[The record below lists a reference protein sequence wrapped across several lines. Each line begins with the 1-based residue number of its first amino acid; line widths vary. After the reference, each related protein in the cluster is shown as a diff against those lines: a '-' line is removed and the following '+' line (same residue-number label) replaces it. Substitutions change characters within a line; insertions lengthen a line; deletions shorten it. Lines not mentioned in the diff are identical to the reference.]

1 MKENMQTYI
10 HELDE
15 TDLQILRFLQE
26 NSRLTTKELAQK
38 IHLSVTPTYER
49 QRRLERLGYIKGYVA
64 VLDANKMERGF
75 MVFCSVS
82 MKQIN
87 KQIANDFRDTVAG
100 WQEVTECY
108 NISGDGDYLLKV
120 CVSSMQKYQQ
130 FILDKLGSFPYI
142 SKVSSCFVM
151 DTLKLSYGFPL

>member
-1 MKENMQTYI
+1 METYI
-10 HELDE
+10 HELDDI
-15 TDLQILRFLQE
+15 DLQILRIVQD

-49 QRRLERLGYIKGYVA
+49 QRRLERMGYIKGYVA

-75 MVFCSVS
+75 MVFCNVS

-87 KQIANDFRDTVAG
+87 KQIASSFRDTVAT
-100 WQEVTECY
+100 WNEVTECY

-130 FILDKLGSFPYI
+130 FILDKLGDFPYI
-142 SKVSSCFVM
+142 SQVRSFFV
-151 DTLKLSYGFPL
+151 T

>member
-1 MKENMQTYI
+1 METYI

-15 TDLQILRFLQE
+15 TDLQILRILQA
-26 NSRLTTKELAQK
+26 NSRLTTKELAQQ
-38 IHLSVTPTYER
+38 IHLSITPTYER
-49 QRRLERLGYIKGYVA
+49 QRRLERMGYIKGYVA
-64 VLDANKMERGF
+64 VLDAYKMERGF
-75 MVFCSVS
+75 MVFCNIS

-87 KQIANDFRDTVAG
+87 KAIASEFRDVVG
-100 WQEVTECY
+100 EWNEVTECY

-142 SKVSSCFVM
+142 SQVRSFFVM
-151 DTLKLSYGFPL
+151 DTLKLTYGFPM

>member
-1 MKENMQTYI
+1 METYI
-10 HELDE
+10 HELDDI
-15 TDLQILRFLQE
+15 DLQILRIVQN

-49 QRRLERLGYIKGYVA
+49 QRRLERMGYIKGYVA

-75 MVFCSVS
+75 MVFCNVS

-87 KQIANDFRDTVAG
+87 KQIASSFRETVATRN
-100 WQEVTECY
+100 EVTECY
-108 NISGDGDYLLKV
+108 NISGDGDYLLKI

-130 FILDKLGSFPYI
+130 FILDKVGDFPYI
-142 SKVSSCFVM
+142 SQVRSFFVM
-151 DTLKLSYGFPL
+151 DTLKLTYGFPM

>member
-1 MKENMQTYI
+1 METYI

-15 TDLQILRFLQE
+15 IDLQILRIVQD

-49 QRRLERLGYIKGYVA
+49 QRRLERMGYIKGYVA

-75 MVFCSVS
+75 MVFCNVS

-87 KQIANDFRDTVAG
+87 KQITNSFSETVAT
-100 WQEVTECY
+100 WNEVTECY

-130 FILDKLGSFPYI
+130 FILEKLGEFPYI
-142 SKVSSCFVM
+142 SQVRSFFVM
-151 DTLKLSYGFPL
+151 DTLKLTYGFPI

>member
-1 MKENMQTYI
+1 METYI
-10 HELDE
+10 HELDDI
-15 TDLQILRFLQE
+15 DLQILRIVQD

-38 IHLSVTPTYER
+38 IHLSITPTYER
-49 QRRLERLGYIKGYVA
+49 QRRLERMGYIKGYVA

-75 MVFCSVS
+75 MVFCNVS

-87 KQIANDFRDTVAG
+87 KQIASNFRDTVAT
-100 WQEVTECY
+100 WNEVTECY

-130 FILDKLGSFPYI
+130 FILDKLGDFPYI
-142 SKVSSCFVM
+142 SQVSSFFVM
-151 DTLKLSYGFPL
+151 DTLKLTYGFPM

>member
-1 MKENMQTYI
+1 METYI
-10 HELDE
+10 HELDAI
-15 TDLQILRFLQE
+15 DLHILRILQD
-26 NSRLTTKELAQK
+26 NSRLTTKELALK

-64 VLDANKMERGF
+64 VLDANKLERGF

-87 KQIANDFRDTVAG
+87 KQIANDFKNTVAT
-100 WQEVTECY
+100 WPEVTECY

-120 CVSSMQKYQQ
+120 CVSSMQRYQQ
-130 FILDKLGSFPYI
+130 FILDKLGDFPYI
-142 SKVSSCFVM
+142 SKVSSSFVM
-151 DTLKLSYGFPL
+151 DTLKLTYGFTV

>member
-1 MKENMQTYI
+1 METYI
-10 HELDE
+10 HELDAI
-15 TDLQILRFLQE
+15 DLQILRILQD
-26 NSRLTTKELAQK
+26 NSRLTTKELALK

-64 VLDANKMERGF
+64 VLDANKLERGF

-87 KQIANDFRDTVAG
+87 KQIANDFKNTVAT
-100 WQEVTECY
+100 WPEVTECY

-130 FILDKLGSFPYI
+130 FILDKVGDFPYI
-142 SKVSSCFVM
+142 SKVSSSFVM
-151 DTLKLSYGFPL
+151 DTLKLTYGFTV

>member
-1 MKENMQTYI
+1 METNI
-10 HELDE
+10 HELDAI
-15 TDLQILRFLQE
+15 DIQILRILQD

-49 QRRLERLGYIKGYVA
+49 QRRLERMGYIKGYVA

-75 MVFCSVS
+75 MVFCNVS

-87 KQIANDFRDTVAG
+87 KQIANNFCVTVG
-100 WQEVTECY
+100 TWNEVTECY

-130 FILDKLGSFPYI
+130 FILDKLGDFPYI
-142 SKVSSCFVM
+142 SHVRSFFVM
-151 DTLKLSYGFPL
+151 DTLKLTYGFPM

>member
-1 MKENMQTYI
+1 METYI

-15 TDLQILRFLQE
+15 TDLQILRILQD
-26 NSRLTTKELAQK
+26 NSRLTTKELAQQ

-49 QRRLERLGYIKGYVA
+49 QRRLERMGYIKGYVA
-64 VLDANKMERGF
+64 VLDANKLERGF

-87 KQIANDFRDTVAG
+87 KKIANDFCETVSG
-100 WQEVTECY
+100 WPEVTECY

-120 CVSSMQKYQQ
+120 CVSSMQRYQQ
-130 FILDKLGSFPYI
+130 FILDKLGDFPYI

-151 DTLKLSYGFPL
+151 DTLKLTYGFTV

>member
-1 MKENMQTYI
+1 METYI

-15 TDLQILRFLQE
+15 TDLQILRILQA
-26 NSRLTTKELAQK
+26 NSRLTTKELAQQ
-38 IHLSVTPTYER
+38 IHLSITPTYER
-49 QRRLERLGYIKGYVA
+49 QRRLERMGYIKGYVA
-64 VLDANKMERGF
+64 VLDAYKMERGF
-75 MVFCSVS
+75 MVFCNIS

-87 KQIANDFRDTVAG
+87 KAIANEFRDVVG
-100 WQEVTECY
+100 DWNEVTECY

-142 SKVSSCFVM
+142 SQLRSFFVM
-151 DTLKLSYGFPL
+151 DTLKLTYGFPM

>member
-1 MKENMQTYI
+1 METNI
-10 HELDE
+10 HELDAI
-15 TDLQILRFLQE
+15 DIQILRILQD

-49 QRRLERLGYIKGYVA
+49 QRRLERMGYIKGYVA

-75 MVFCSVS
+75 MVFCNVS

-87 KQIANDFRDTVAG
+87 KQIANNFCVTVG
-100 WQEVTECY
+100 TWNEVTECY

-130 FILDKLGSFPYI
+130 FILDKLGDFPYI
-142 SKVSSCFVM
+142 SRVRSFFVM
-151 DTLKLSYGFPL
+151 DTLKLTYGFPM

>member
-1 MKENMQTYI
+1 METYI
-10 HELDE
+10 HELDSI
-15 TDLQILRFLQE
+15 DLQMLRILQD
-26 NSRLTTKELAQK
+26 NSRLTTKELALK

-64 VLDANKMERGF
+64 VLDANKLERGF

-87 KQIANDFRDTVAG
+87 KQIANDFKDTVAT
-100 WQEVTECY
+100 WSEVTECY

-130 FILDKLGSFPYI
+130 FILDKVGDFPYI
-142 SKVSSCFVM
+142 SKVSSSFVM
-151 DTLKLSYGFPL
+151 DTLKLTYGFTV

>member
-1 MKENMQTYI
+1 METYI

-15 TDLQILRFLQE
+15 TDLQILRILQA
-26 NSRLTTKELAQK
+26 NSRLTTKELAQQ
-38 IHLSVTPTYER
+38 IHLSITPTYER
-49 QRRLERLGYIKGYVA
+49 QRRLERMGYIKGYVA
-64 VLDANKMERGF
+64 VLDAYKMERGF
-75 MVFCSVS
+75 MVFCNIS

-87 KQIANDFRDTVAG
+87 KSIASEFHDVVGEWN
-100 WQEVTECY
+100 EVTECY

-142 SKVSSCFVM
+142 SPVRSFFVM
-151 DTLKLSYGFPL
+151 DTLKLTYGFPM

>member
-1 MKENMQTYI
+1 METTL
-10 HELDE
+10 HELD
-15 TDLQILRFLQE
+15 DIDIKILLQE
-26 NSRLTTKELAQK
+26 NSRLTTKELALK

-49 QRRLERLGYIKGYVA
+49 QRRLERMGYIKGYVA

-75 MVFCSVS
+75 MVFCNVS

-87 KQIANDFRDTVAG
+87 KQIANDFRDTVG
-100 WQEVTECY
+100 SWDEVTECY

-130 FILDKLGSFPYI
+130 FILDKIGSFPYI
-142 SKVSSCFVM
+142 SHVRSLFVM
-151 DTLKLSYGFPL
+151 DTLKLTYGFPL

>member
-1 MKENMQTYI
+1 METYI
-10 HELDE
+10 HELDDI
-15 TDLQILRFLQE
+15 DLQILRIVQD

-49 QRRLERLGYIKGYVA
+49 QRRLERMGYIKGYVA
-64 VLDANKMERGF
+64 VLDANKMERSF
-75 MVFCSVS
+75 MVFCNVS

-87 KQIANDFRDTVAG
+87 KQIASSFRDTVAT
-100 WQEVTECY
+100 WNEVTECY

-130 FILDKLGSFPYI
+130 FILDKLGDFPYI
-142 SKVSSCFVM
+142 SQVRSFFVM
-151 DTLKLSYGFPL
+151 DTLKLTYGFPM